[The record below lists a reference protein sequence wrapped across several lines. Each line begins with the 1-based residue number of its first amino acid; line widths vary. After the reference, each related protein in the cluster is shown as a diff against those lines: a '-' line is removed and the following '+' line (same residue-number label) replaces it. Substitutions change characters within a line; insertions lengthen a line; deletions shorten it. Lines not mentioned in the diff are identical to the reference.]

1 MFGFELSKDDKKQIK
16 ALGLSEKLLARQLEM
31 FVKGTSYLKLDRPAT
46 INDGIK
52 SIRQGEAVKLVD
64 FYNQTAPGKNIIKFI
79 PASGAA
85 SRMFKALISFYNK
98 KIKGSTDLNVFGDN
112 SESEDL
118 LKFFDS
124 IREFAFYEELKSIM
138 ANDGFDLDEFE
149 KNKRVKEIT
158 GYLLTKSGLNYASMP
173 KGLIKFH
180 KYPDK
185 SRTALEEHLVEAV
198 GYVKDMHQKSRLHF
212 TVSFEHKEK
221 FEFFLKKVQPEYEK
235 TLGVK
240 FDVNFS
246 VQKRSTDTIAV
257 DMNNNPFRL
266 DNGTIFFR
274 PGGHGAL
281 IENLNNLNA
290 EIIFIKNI
298 DNVVYDRFKEEIF
311 YWKRVMG
318 GCLLKLQQEIFS
330 FIKRLTRY
338 PNDEILLQKA
348 FDFAKAQLCIIPKE
362 DLKFA
367 PINKRYDF
375 ILNKLDRPVRVC
387 GMVKNLGEPGGGPFW
402 VENSDNELSLQIVEK
417 VQVNP
422 LNSEQQGIITASTHF
437 NPVDIVCSVLD
448 YKGKSYDL
456 KKFVD
461 NSAIFISQKSQN
473 GMSLK
478 ALELPGLWNGAM
490 SDWNTVFIELPIIT
504 FSPVKT
510 VNDLLRQ
517 EHKAAVLIS

>member
-1 MFGFELSKDDKKQIK
+1 MGKK
-16 ALGLSEKLLARQLEM
+16 A
-31 FVKGTSYLKLDRPAT
+31 
-46 INDGIK
+46 
-52 SIRQGEAVKLVD
+52 
-64 FYNQTAPGKNIIKFI
+64 
-79 PASGAA
+79 
-85 SRMFKALISFYNK
+85 
-98 KIKGSTDLNVFGDN
+98 
-112 SESEDL
+112 
-118 LKFFDS
+118 
-124 IREFAFYEELKSIM
+124 
-138 ANDGFDLDEFE
+138 
-149 KNKRVKEIT
+149 IT
-158 GYLLTKSGLNYASMP
+158 GYLLVKKGLDYAFMP

-185 SRTALEEHLVEAV
+185 SRTAFEEHLVEAV

-212 TVSFEHKEK
+212 TVSVEYKEK
-221 FEFFLKKVQPEYEK
+221 FKDLFKKVQPEYEK
-235 TLGVK
+235 NLGVK

-257 DMNNNPFRL
+257 DMNNNPLRCS
-266 DNGTIFFR
+266 NGALFFR

-281 IENLNNLNA
+281 IENLNNLDA
-290 EIIFIKNI
+290 EIIFINNI
-298 DNVVYDRFKEEIF
+298 DNIVHDSFKEEIF

-330 FIKRLTRY
+330 FIKKLIRD

-348 FDFAKAQLCIIPKE
+348 FDFAKTQLCIIPKE

-367 PINKRYDF
+367 SITKRHNF
-375 ILNKLDRPVRVC
+375 ILNKLDRPLRVC

-402 VENSDNELSLQIVEK
+402 VENKDKELSLQIVEK

-422 LNSEQQGIITASTHF
+422 SDSEQQDIITASTHF

-456 KKFVD
+456 KRYVD
-461 NSAIFISQKSQN
+461 NSAVFISKKSQN
-473 GMSLK
+473 GNSLK

-490 SDWNTVFIELPIIT
+490 SDWNTVFIELPIVT
-504 FSPVKT
+504 FNPVKT

-517 EHKAAVLIS
+517 GHKAAI